1 MDLRPR
7 MFTSLRAAWCIAAP
21 PRFVRGMSRVAR
33 GGRPG
38 ATRGS
43 RDVREG
49 AGRLEGQLEAGDQ
62 ALHAGDEGRPG
73 SRDL

>member
-21 PRFVRGMSRVAR
+21 PRFVRGMS
-33 GGRPG
+33 
-38 ATRGS
+38 GS
-43 RDVREG
+43 RDLREG